1 MYVRTYVVMR
11 NKYVHAIFWGNKIIC
26 LQMNIFVALFC
37 SQVNFSMSIL
47 VKARLRSKV
56 KVDSHYKLKT
66 RLH

>member
-37 SQVNFSMSIL
+37 SQV
-47 VKARLRSKV
+47 KARLRSKV
-56 KVDSHYKLKT
+56 KVDSHYKLKA